1 MVKSPICCV
10 AAFFVLATLFPNR
23 VAAATTKISFWAYDQ
38 AAGNTRYYSH
48 FQIGSATAGIASIN
62 LNDSGW
68 GYNPSG
74 TSAWHVSPEIVGAI
88 DPTTSRVV
96 RTLGW
101 HNYSFSLNSQTNVI
115 SLAMD
120 NGLIHTGSYSAPATS
135 FHFGFHDYYGG
146 AQRTIIDDFLVEVDG
161 STIYSETFDQS
172 SPSAGWSITS
182 QQANTYIN
190 FHDTSNPHSGS
201 GALAI
206 GATVW
211 ANLFASAG
219 FDLTSIPPA
228 SVPEPVTSLLLLLAS
243 LSIATSRRAR

>member
-10 AAFFVLATLFPNR
+10 VAFFVLATLFPNR

-74 TSAWHVSPEIVGAI
+74 TSAWHVSPEIVGAT

-96 RTLGW
+96 RSVGW
-101 HNYSFSLNSQTNVI
+101 HNYSFSMNSQTNII

-120 NGLIHTGSYSAPATS
+120 NQSIQLMLQTLPI
-135 FHFGFHDYYGG
+135 
-146 AQRTIIDDFLVEVDG
+146 TIDVIRLDILHLLM
-161 STIYSETFDQS
+161 
-172 SPSAGWSITS
+172 
-182 QQANTYIN
+182 TY
-190 FHDTSNPHSGS
+190 
-201 GALAI
+201 
-206 GATVW
+206 
-211 ANLFASAG
+211 
-219 FDLTSIPPA
+219 
-228 SVPEPVTSLLLLLAS
+228 
-243 LSIATSRRAR
+243 